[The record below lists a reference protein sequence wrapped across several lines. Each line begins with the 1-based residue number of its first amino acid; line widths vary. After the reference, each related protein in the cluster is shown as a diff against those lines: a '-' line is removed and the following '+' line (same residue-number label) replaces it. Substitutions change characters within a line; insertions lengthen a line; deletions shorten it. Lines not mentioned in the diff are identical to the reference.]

1 MYECGT
7 IRDLTYA
14 TSIISEILGCRDS
27 DTREIFRL
35 CGVHG
40 RGVLEMAR
48 VHIDA
53 NPDKKWGFDTF
64 IEGVFIAVLNEIEDS
79 IDAAQFESLRDVQ
92 LDDVPDEWF
101 REGGGVAR
109 CGDAFVNEAK
119 IFADMCRYGVEFDR
133 LEALKAAGQVI
144 E

>member
-1 MYECGT
+1 MYECDV
-7 IRDLTYA
+7 IRDCTYA
-14 TSIISEILGCRDS
+14 TAIISEILGCHDS

-79 IDAAQFESLRDVQ
+79 VDAAQFESLRDIQ
-92 LDDVPDEWF
+92 LDDVPDEWL

-109 CGDAFVNEAK
+109 NGDAFVNEAE
-119 IFADMCRYGVEFDR
+119 IFADMCRYGVDYDR
-133 LEALKAAGQVI
+133 LQALIAAGKVQ